1 MAGAS
6 WVCSQAVGKAKVLS
20 MFPRP
25 PDTLALVMLNLGL
38 NRIMWWSGLG
48 PADWGSTSWLSP

>member
-1 MAGAS
+1 MAGVS
-6 WVCSQAVGKAKVLS
+6 WVCSQAAGKAKVVSTL
-20 MFPRP
+20 P
-25 PDTLALVMLNLGL
+25 PCDTPTLVMLNLGL